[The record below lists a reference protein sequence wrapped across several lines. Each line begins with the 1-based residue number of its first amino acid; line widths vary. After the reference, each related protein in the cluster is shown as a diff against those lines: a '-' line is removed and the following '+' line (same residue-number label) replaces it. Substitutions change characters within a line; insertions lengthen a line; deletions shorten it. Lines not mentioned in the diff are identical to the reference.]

1 MVSNIVLSIFGIV
14 MGLVSVIGATGKSEF
29 LNEVIL
35 NIANSQKKRSTE
47 DMVRYVR
54 LFWAVG
60 GSILVLFF
68 LAGLVISICTNGEM
82 LYFT

>member
-1 MVSNIVLSIFGIV
+1 MVFDVVLSIFGIA

-35 NIANSQKKRSTE
+35 NIANSQKKRSIE

-54 LFWAVG
+54 LFWAIG

-68 LAGLVISICTNGEM
+68 LASLVIAIFTNGDM